1 MARLG
6 ENRYGKSRVRL
17 SRITRAHDPELGER
31 HEFNEWTVRVL
42 LQGDFDASFTEADNS
57 CLLPTDT
64 MKNTVYSLAR
74 ASRAANIEEF
84 AMELG
89 DYLLVNNA
97 HVSKVSVEIDE
108 KSWERLQVDGAP
120 EATTFKLGGPEL
132 ETVRAERARNAAWQI
147 TSGIDGLTIL
157 KTTKS
162 AFTGYI
168 KDKLTTLKPATDRI
182 FGTRATVAWDYAA
195 ATPDTG
201 PDFAPEFDLV
211 RARILAA
218 LLKEFAGH
226 MSMSVQHTLFDM
238 GKAALQAAPE
248 IARIHFTMPNLHHL
262 LADLSPFG
270 QDNPNH
276 IFVPI
281 DEPHGYIE
289 ATIER

>member
-6 ENRYGKSRVRL
+6 KNRYGKSRVRL
-17 SRITRAHDPELGER
+17 SRITRHGDR

-42 LQGDFDASFTEADNS
+42 LEGDFESSFSAADNS
-57 CLLPTDT
+57 KILPTDT

-74 ASRAANIEEF
+74 ASKAATIEDF
-84 AMELG
+84 ATELG
-89 DYLLVNNA
+89 DYLLANNPQ
-97 HVSKVSVEIDE
+97 VSGTLVEIEE
-108 KSWERLQVDGAP
+108 KAWERLTVDGVPDAS
-120 EATTFKLGGPEL
+120 TFKLGGPEVN
-132 ETVRAERARNAAWQI
+132 TVRAVRDQGREWSVR
-147 TSGIDGLTIL
+147 SGIDGLVIL

-182 FGTRATVAWDYAA
+182 FATRATATWEYAVAA
-195 ATPDTG
+195 PDH
-201 PDFAPEFDLV
+201 AQV

-218 LLKEFAGH
+218 LLKEFAAH
-226 MSMSVQHTLFDM
+226 NSMSVQHTLFDM
-238 GKAALQAAPE
+238 GKAALAAAPE
-248 IARIHFTMPNLHHL
+248 IARITLTMPNLHHL

-281 DEPHGYIE
+281 DEPHGAIE

>member
-17 SRITRAHDPELGER
+17 SRITRLGGR

-42 LQGDFDASFTEADNS
+42 LEGDFETSFTEADNS
-57 CLLPTDT
+57 KILPTDT
-64 MKNTVYSLAR
+64 MKNTVYSVAR
-74 ASRAANIEEF
+74 DSKAVTIEDF
-84 AMELG
+84 ATELG
-89 DYLLVNNA
+89 DYFLFNNPQ
-97 HVSKVSVEIDE
+97 VSGVLVEIEE
-108 KSWERLQVDGAP
+108 KAWERLVVDGAP

-132 ETVRAERARNAAWQI
+132 NTVRAVRDRGREWSIR
-147 TSGIDGLTIL
+147 SGIDGLTIL

-182 FGTRATVAWDYAA
+182 FGTSATVSWDYAG
-195 ATPDTG
+195 ATPDYAQT
-201 PDFAPEFDLV
+201 
-211 RARILAA
+211 RARIVAA
-218 LLKEFAGH
+218 LLKTFAAH
-226 MSMSVQHTLFDM
+226 HSMSVQHTLFDM
-238 GKAALQAAPE
+238 GKAALAAAPE
-248 IARIHFTMPNLHHL
+248 IARITLTMPNLHHL

>member
-6 ENRYGKSRVRL
+6 DNRYGKSRVRL
-17 SRITRAHDPELGER
+17 SRITRNGDR

-42 LQGDFDASFTEADNS
+42 LQGDFDVSFTSADNS

-74 ASRAANIEEF
+74 SSRAANIEEF

-89 DYLLVNNA
+89 DYLLANNA
-97 HVSKVSVEIDE
+97 HVSKVSVEIDD
-108 KSWERLQVDGAP
+108 KSWERMIVKGAP
-120 EATTFKLGGPEL
+120 EATTFRLAGPEQQ
-132 ETVRAERARNAAWQI
+132 TVRAQRQRDAAWQI

-195 ATPDTG
+195 PA
-201 PDFAPEFDLV
+201 PDFAGV

-238 GKAALQAAPE
+238 GKAALAAAPE
-248 IARIHFTMPNLHHL
+248 IARIHLTMPNLHHL

-281 DEPHGYIE
+281 GEPHGYIE